1 VSIAHGALAALA
13 DGTMSSDSA
22 AEILKAIEALVN
34 IATTINLQPQIEM
47 LQQQITL
54 LVEAKKTPL
63 RALK

>member
-1 VSIAHGALAALA
+1 
-13 DGTMSSDSA
+13 MSSDSA

-34 IATTINLQPQIEM
+34 IATTVNLQPQIEM